1 MDLFRYLLFC
11 SHFLLILITLL
22 KDVHTTRKTCSGFRR
37 NPAFD
42 NLALNTSTFRI
53 QVRNEI
59 HHPMCIQRC
68 FQHGS
73 DCAGVLVNENL
84 QLCWFLKCFL
94 TERFL
99 QRGLLTVSSG
109 WKYYLEE
116 NKCRPDW
123 VPYNGHCYLY
133 VDSVKDTWFG
143 AKTRC
148 NELGGYLVEID
159 DEDENTWLVSTFP
172 VDELDGVSVYKKVV
186 LIGASSERE
195 SGPYTWSHSGL
206 PVVYQPWYP
215 TEPSTDGGSEHCVV
229 VMAVGYWNNIPC
241 QIQKHFVC
249 ESD

>member
-1 MDLFRYLLFC
+1 MDSSLSEHHTTAQKVNLSSPNSFDAKKMDLFRYMQVC

-22 KDVHTTRKTCSGFRR
+22 KDVHTTILRKTCSGFRR

-59 HHPMCIQRC
+59 QHPMCIQRC

-109 WKYYLEE
+109 WKYYLEDNSRWIKITFRCLE
-116 NKCRPDW
+116 THDLFNK
-123 VPYNGHCYLY
+123 
-133 VDSVKDTWFG
+133 
-143 AKTRC
+143 
-148 NELGGYLVEID
+148 
-159 DEDENTWLVSTFP
+159 
-172 VDELDGVSVYKKVV
+172 
-186 LIGASSERE
+186 
-195 SGPYTWSHSGL
+195 SGW
-206 PVVYQPWYP
+206 
-215 TEPSTDGGSEHCVV
+215 
-229 VMAVGYWNNIPC
+229 
-241 QIQKHFVC
+241 
-249 ESD
+249 

>member
-1 MDLFRYLLFC
+1 MLFC

-59 HHPMCIQRC
+59 QHPMCIQRC

-73 DCAGVLVNENL
+73 DCAGVLVNEHL
-84 QLCWFLKCFL
+84 QLCWLLKCFL

-116 NKCRPDW
+116 NSRLIQITFRCLEKNVHPDCGIKQPLSCLFLSIRQHICGQFPP
-123 VPYNGHCYLY
+123 VLEPFALK
-133 VDSVKDTWFG
+133 S
-143 AKTRC
+143 R
-148 NELGGYLVEID
+148 GYPHL
-159 DEDENTWLVSTFP
+159 TKRGT
-172 VDELDGVSVYKKVV
+172 
-186 LIGASSERE
+186 
-195 SGPYTWSHSGL
+195 
-206 PVVYQPWYP
+206 
-215 TEPSTDGGSEHCVV
+215 
-229 VMAVGYWNNIPC
+229 
-241 QIQKHFVC
+241 
-249 ESD
+249 